1 MKTVRSLNRSRKIFV
16 TAGLYFH
23 ATTGD
28 FQKEGEERK
37 LFCEMIR
44 EISDLAVAM
53 GFPLESD
60 RIAVNLQ
67 IKSKEINEKWENNME
82 YKYSTINEVN
92 HFEFGEAVVG
102 DIQLTERMFHL
113 VLDNVKICP
122 ENSCNR
128 DIRMMR
134 TNELLF
140 KISDAEIIS
149 LVEEGYNEYDADGNL
164 KHTYPDEEVEKAK
177 YDEVAQVLLEGTVYE
192 LTLQS
197 GVYTFIIDGT
207 NDRTYA
213 LKVTGSGD
221 TQEWNR
227 FLEV

>member
-1 MKTVRSLNRSRKIFV
+1 MQRDVMAHRPSEVDGLVYEVVRMAHRYQVPVPAYEKVAQKLQGEIMCEKNSHTEGNVEIIIKT
-16 TAGLYFH
+16 
-23 ATTGD
+23 
-28 FQKEGEERK
+28 Q
-37 LFCEMIR
+37 
-44 EISDLAVAM
+44 
-53 GFPLESD
+53 
-60 RIAVNLQ
+60 
-67 IKSKEINEKWENNME
+67 ENNME

-177 YDEVAQVLLEGTVYE
+177 YDEVAQVLLEGTIYE

>member
-1 MKTVRSLNRSRKIFV
+1 
-16 TAGLYFH
+16 
-23 ATTGD
+23 
-28 FQKEGEERK
+28 
-37 LFCEMIR
+37 
-44 EISDLAVAM
+44 
-53 GFPLESD
+53 
-60 RIAVNLQ
+60 
-67 IKSKEINEKWENNME
+67 ME

-149 LVEEGYNEYDADGNL
+149 LVEEGYNEYDADGNKDRWFRSVDASENL
-164 KHTYPDEEVEKAK
+164 QPTDESFPVE
-177 YDEVAQVLLEGTVYE
+177 
-192 LTLQS
+192 
-197 GVYTFIIDGT
+197 
-207 NDRTYA
+207 R
-213 LKVTGSGD
+213 
-221 TQEWNR
+221 QE
-227 FLEV
+227 

>member
-1 MKTVRSLNRSRKIFV
+1 
-16 TAGLYFH
+16 
-23 ATTGD
+23 
-28 FQKEGEERK
+28 
-37 LFCEMIR
+37 
-44 EISDLAVAM
+44 
-53 GFPLESD
+53 
-60 RIAVNLQ
+60 
-67 IKSKEINEKWENNME
+67 ME

-122 ENSCNR
+122 EN
-128 DIRMMR
+128 
-134 TNELLF
+134 LF

-177 YDEVAQVLLEGTVYE
+177 YDEVAQVLLEGTIYE